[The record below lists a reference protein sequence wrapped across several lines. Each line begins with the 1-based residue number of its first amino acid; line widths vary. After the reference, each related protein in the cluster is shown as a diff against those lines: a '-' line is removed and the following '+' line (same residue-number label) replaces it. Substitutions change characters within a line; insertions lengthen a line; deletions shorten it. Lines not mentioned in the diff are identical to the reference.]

1 MAAFPISRGPL
12 LILSILIIT
21 AFVLRAFLSVPS
33 ASSLGSRRQIT
44 MLTFNI
50 WYPSVK
56 MKERMNALGEIVQNL
71 KPDILTFQEV
81 TLDNLALLRRQ
92 HWFDRYNVVPPDP
105 ELEIRKHEGKHFVV
119 ILTVYP
125 VDKWFIYPLKNSPV
139 YHRKLVRAETKRAV
153 SSNVRFVIATTHLVH
168 AASNTQKRELQLK
181 ETLKV
186 LSGYKNVC
194 VMGDMNINEGKFK
207 ADGEVVLPYSW
218 SDAWLSL
225 PGNTVSNGNTWDQS
239 RNAFASMQ
247 SNTNTTKIYKAR
259 VDRVFCKLSDFK
271 VKEMR
276 IVGNESTKSGVLP
289 SDHFGLF
296 TIIELSSRKTQHKK
310 TSAVT
315 EVFFKRSPDW
325 GKLINQKDE
334 KS

>member
-71 KPDILTFQEV
+71 KPDSLTFQEV

-139 YHRKLVRAETKRAV
+139 YHRKLVRAETKSAV

-168 AASNTQKRELQLK
+168 AASNTQKRELQLIK
-181 ETLKV
+181 RNTEGSLRLQKC
-186 LSGYKNVC
+186 VC
-194 VMGDMNINEGKFK
+194 YG
-207 ADGEVVLPYSW
+207 
-218 SDAWLSL
+218 
-225 PGNTVSNGNTWDQS
+225 
-239 RNAFASMQ
+239 
-247 SNTNTTKIYKAR
+247 
-259 VDRVFCKLSDFK
+259 
-271 VKEMR
+271 
-276 IVGNESTKSGVLP
+276 
-289 SDHFGLF
+289 
-296 TIIELSSRKTQHKK
+296 
-310 TSAVT
+310 
-315 EVFFKRSPDW
+315 
-325 GKLINQKDE
+325 
-334 KS
+334 